1 LVALSGCSS
10 PALRFDHEARE
21 LGMAREVV
29 PGLGFSHV
37 VYRSLP
43 SSPSTTLHVYL
54 DGDGSPWIR
63 GKWVARDPTP
73 RDPLVLELM
82 ARDTVPSVYLGR
94 PCYHGQASEAAC
106 DPSIWTFGR
115 YSVEV
120 LESMKV
126 ALSRVIRE
134 GRYREVVLIGY
145 SGGGTLAMLM
155 AREPAP
161 AVAIVTV
168 AGNLDPDAWANLHGY
183 RPLFDSLNPATQPP
197 LPEEIMQLHYAG
209 ARDRNVPPSL
219 IAAEIK
225 RQHASEFVVF
235 PAFDHACCWEEQ
247 WDKILAEL
255 TSVLSAARGL
265 H

>member
-1 LVALSGCSS
+1 
-10 PALRFDHEARE
+10 
-21 LGMAREVV
+21 
-29 PGLGFSHV
+29 
-37 VYRSLP
+37 
-43 SSPSTTLHVYL
+43 
-54 DGDGSPWIR
+54 
-63 GKWVARDPTP
+63 
-73 RDPLVLELM
+73 VLKLM
-82 ARDTVPSVYLGR
+82 ARDKVPSVYLGR
-94 PCYHGQASEAAC
+94 PCYHGQASEAEC
-106 DPSIWTFGR
+106 DANLWTFGR
-115 YSVEV
+115 YRVEV
-120 LESMKV
+120 LESMKA
-126 ALSRVIRE
+126 ALSHAIRE

-197 LPEEIMQLHYAG
+197 LPDEIMQLHYAG

-225 RQHASEFVVF
+225 RQHAREFVVF
-235 PAFDHACCWEEQ
+235 PDFDHACCWEEQ
-247 WDKILAEL
+247 WDEILAEL
-255 TSVLSAARGL
+255 NSVLSAARGL